1 MSLSDRL
8 ATPAAVDEK
17 YRPAVEFDN
26 RGATIDTGTVYQEP
40 GQPPEYAE
48 ILRQVGRDPER
59 FRLVEILSEK
69 HWQVPYRPYVR
80 DDDGQPIFNEFGK
93 PRLEEQEFRWAAS
106 YKLRVEPIDPGA
118 AGDLEALIADARKAP
133 TMDQPAAL
141 GEASHWYV
149 FQAGDLQLGKRS
161 RDGSTEQIV
170 ERFVQSLE
178 AAGRQYRELLW
189 RGIAGVQISMPGD
202 CIEGVVSQK
211 GANSWL
217 TQETITEQVRLLRR
231 LMLEAVDTF
240 RRAGAPR
247 IYLDV
252 VNGNH
257 CQANRQW
264 NTNPGD
270 GWATEAAIAV
280 SDAMKLN
287 TEAYGHVEVRVP
299 DAWSGSMTVPVGD
312 TVVTVMHGHQT
323 TKGKALDWIAKQAVH
338 NQPAGACQVLQHG
351 HWHVGAVEMHATK
364 TIVCSPTF
372 DCGSDWFRERQGGE
386 SRRGA
391 LTYLLRSG
399 EVSNLGVL

>member
-8 ATPAAVDEK
+8 ATPAAANEK
-17 YRPAVEFDN
+17 YRPTVEFDN

-106 YKLRVEPIDPGA
+106 YKLRVEPIDRGGPS
-118 AGDLEALIADARKAP
+118 DLEALIADARKVPTIAP
-133 TMDQPAAL
+133 ATTSPY
-141 GEASHWYV
+141 WYV

-178 AAGRQYRELLW
+178 AAGRQYRELVASV
-189 RGIAGVQISMPGD
+189 GIAGVQISMPGD

-217 TQETITEQVRLLRR
+217 TQETIAEQFRLLRR
-231 LMLEAVDTF
+231 LMVEAVDTF
-240 RRAGAPR
+240 RAAPAV
-247 IYLDV
+247 YLDV

-257 CQANRQW
+257 DQANRQW

-280 SDAMKLN
+280 RDAMVLN
-287 TEAYGHVEVRVP
+287 RDVYGHVEVRVP
-299 DAWSGSMTVPVGD
+299 EPWSGSMTVPVGD
-312 TVVTVMHGHQT
+312 TVVTVMHGHQSP
-323 TKGKALDWIAKQAVH
+323 KGKALDWLAKQAVH

>member
-8 ATPAAVDEK
+8 ETPAAADVPW
-17 YRPAVEFDN
+17 RPAVEFDA
-26 RGATIDTGTVYQEP
+26 RGAVIETGHVEAEP
-40 GQPPEYAE
+40 GQPIEYAE
-48 ILRQVGRDPER
+48 ILRSVGKDPER
-59 FRLVEILSEK
+59 WRIVEVLRES
-69 HWQVPYRPYVR
+69 HWQTYDERWLAAYR
-80 DDDGQPIFNEFGK
+80 
-93 PRLEEQEFRWAAS
+93 
-106 YKLRVEPIDPGA
+106 LRCEPIDRDTTTG
-118 AGDLEALIADARKAP
+118 LEALIADARKVP
-133 TMDQPAAL
+133 TIAA
-141 GEASHWYV
+141 ATSSPYWFV

-170 ERFVQSLE
+170 ERFVQSLD
-178 AAGRQYRELLW
+178 AAGRQYRELAA

-217 TQETITEQVRLLRR
+217 TQETIAEQFRLLRR

-240 RRAGAPR
+240 RAAPAV
-247 IYLDV
+247 YLDV

-257 CQANRQW
+257 DQANRQW

-270 GWATEAAIAV
+270 GWATEAAVAV
-280 SDAMKLN
+280 RDAMKLN
-287 TEAYGHVEVRVP
+287 EQAYGHVEVRIP
-299 DAWSGSMTVPVGD
+299 EPWSGSMTVPVGD
-312 TVVTVMHGHQT
+312 TVVTVMHGHQAP
-323 TKGKALDWIAKQAVH
+323 KGKALDWLAKQAVH

-372 DCGSDWFRERQGGE
+372 DCGSDWYRERQGGE

-391 LTYLLRSG
+391 FTYLLRGG